1 MGLENPR
8 HALGSIGFP
17 VLGFWRGGL
26 IGGVLGLA
34 AAFAGGLLI
43 PSEND
48 LYRLI
53 GYVILGIFL
62 AFILF
67 VPDSVKFWGF

>member
-34 AAFAGGLLI
+34 AAFAGGLLL
-43 PSEND
+43 PREC
-48 LYRLI
+48 
-53 GYVILGIFL
+53 
-62 AFILF
+62 
-67 VPDSVKFWGF
+67 